1 MSLLLR
7 RARLADGRVVDVRI
21 EGETIAAVVPAG
33 TAAGR
38 GEGPDAGD
46 APGEPGARLVELDG
60 ALLLPALTEPHAHLD
75 KAFLAEVI
83 PNPTGDLIGAIEAMQ
98 THRHLITLEDTAER
112 ARRAIDLMV
121 ANGAT
126 AIRTHADV
134 TTGNGMMSVEA
145 LAAAAAERA
154 SIADIQVVALVGSPV
169 AGADG
174 EANRALLRQAL
185 RAGAGLVGGC
195 PHLEDD
201 VAGSTRI
208 LLEIAAEAGVG
219 VDLHTDETLDSGK
232 LGLLDL
238 AEQVLATGFPHPVTA
253 SHCVSLGML
262 QPDRQR
268 QVAERVA
275 EAGIAVVANPSTNLY
290 LQGRQHPTA
299 TPRGLTAI
307 AALRAAGVPVAAGG
321 DNLQDPFNPLGRGDP
336 LDAAV
341 LLVLAGHLL
350 PDDALDAVANAGR
363 AAMSLPAVEVAPG
376 APAELVAL
384 DVASIREA
392 LAFTPPRRL
401 VVHRG
406 RIVHGA

>member
-7 RARLADGRVVDVRI
+7 RARLTDGSVADVHI
-21 EGETIAAVVPAG
+21 AGETIAEMSPTAPSLGGDTTKPDVRVVDLG
-33 TAAGR
+33 
-38 GEGPDAGD
+38 
-46 APGEPGARLVELDG
+46 G
-60 ALLLPALTEPHAHLD
+60 ALLLPALAEPHAHLD

-83 PNPTGDLIGAIEAMQ
+83 PNPTGDLLGAIEAMH
-98 THRHLITLEDTAER
+98 THRHLITAVDTIER
-112 ARRAIDLMV
+112 ATRAVDLLV
-121 ANGAT
+121 ANGTT

-134 TTGNGMMSVEA
+134 TVGNGLMSVEA
-145 LAAAAAERA
+145 LAAVATDRAAV
-154 SIADIQVVALVGSPV
+154 ADIQIVALVGSPV
-169 AGADG
+169 VGDAGR
-174 EANRALLRQAL
+174 ENRALLRAAL
-185 RAGAGLVGGC
+185 ETGAGLVGGC

-201 VAGSTRI
+201 VAESTRI

-219 VDLHTDETLDSGK
+219 VDLHTDETLDPNK

-253 SHCVSLGML
+253 SHCVSLGMV
-262 QPDRQR
+262 PPERQR
-268 QVAERVA
+268 HIAERVA
-275 EAGIAVVANPSTNLY
+275 AAGITVVANPDTNLY
-290 LQGRQHPTA
+290 LQGRQHATA

-307 AALRAAGVPVAAGG
+307 AALRAAGVTVAAGS

-341 LLVLAGHLL
+341 LMVLAGHLL
-350 PDDALDAVANAGR
+350 PDDAFDAVANAGR
-363 AAMSLPAVEVAPG
+363 RAMSLDPVQVAAG

-384 DVASIREA
+384 DVGSIREA

-406 RIVHGA
+406 RIVHAA

>member
-7 RARLADGRVVDVRI
+7 QARLVDGSVVDVRI
-21 EGETIAAVVPAG
+21 DGERIAEVLPAG
-33 TAAGR
+33 GNGQAPAAALP
-38 GEGPDAGD
+38 E
-46 APGEPGARLVELDG
+46 ARTVELGG
-60 ALLLPALTEPHAHLD
+60 ALLLPGLTEPHAHLD

-83 PNPTGDLIGAIEAMQ
+83 PNPTGDLIGAIEAIQ
-98 THRHLITLEDTAER
+98 AGRHLITLEDTIER
-112 ARRAIDLMV
+112 ARRAIDLLV
-121 ANGAT
+121 ANGTT

-134 TTGNGMMSVEA
+134 TVGNGMMSVEA
-145 LAAAAAERA
+145 LAAVAAERA
-154 SIADIQVVALVGSPV
+154 AVADIQIVALVGSPV
-169 AGADG
+169 VGAAGSD
-174 EANRALLRQAL
+174 NRALLREAL
-185 RAGAGLVGGC
+185 GAGAGLLGGC

-201 VAGSTRI
+201 VAEATRV
-208 LLEIAAEAGVG
+208 LLEIAGEAGVG
-219 VDLHTDETLDSGK
+219 VDLHTDETLDPRK

-262 QPDRQR
+262 EPDRQR
-268 QVAERVA
+268 HVADRVA
-275 EAGIAVVANPSTNLY
+275 EAGIAVVANPDTNLY
-290 LQGRQHPTA
+290 LQGRQHQTA
-299 TPRGLTAI
+299 TPRGLTALHV
-307 AALRAAGVPVAAGG
+307 LRDAGVTVAAGG

-350 PDDALDAVANAGR
+350 PGDAFDAVANDGR
-363 AAMSLPAVEVAPG
+363 RAMTLPPVEVAPG

-384 DVASIREA
+384 DVASVREA

-401 VVHRG
+401 VVHQG

>member
-7 RARLADGRVVDVRI
+7 Q
-21 EGETIAAVVPAG
+21 
-33 TAAGR
+33 
-38 GEGPDAGD
+38 
-46 APGEPGARLVELDG
+46 ARLVDGSIVDVLITGDTIAEVRPAGGDAGATTGSLPDVNIVDLGG
-60 ALLLPALTEPHAHLD
+60 ALLLPALCEPHAHLD

-98 THRHLITLEDTAER
+98 AHRDLITPEDTVER
-112 ARRAIDLMV
+112 ARRAIDLLV
-121 ANGAT
+121 ANGTT

-134 TTGNGMMSVEA
+134 TVGNGMMSVEA
-145 LAAAAAERA
+145 LSAVAAERSA
-154 SIADIQVVALVGSPV
+154 VADIQIVALVGSPV
-169 AGADG
+169 VGDDG
-174 EANRALLRQAL
+174 RANRALLRQAL
-185 RAGAGLVGGC
+185 RTGAGLLGGC

-201 VAGSTRI
+201 VAESTRV

-219 VDLHTDETLDSGK
+219 VDLHTDETLDPHK

-262 QPDRQR
+262 EADRQR
-268 QVAERVA
+268 HVAERVA
-275 EAGIAVVANPSTNLY
+275 EAGITVVANPDTNLY

-307 AALRAAGVPVAAGG
+307 AALRAAGVTVAAGG

-350 PDDALDAVANAGR
+350 PDDAFDAVANAGR
-363 AAMSLPAVEVAPG
+363 TAMALPTVDLVPG
-376 APAELVAL
+376 TPAELVAL
-384 DVASIREA
+384 DVVSVREA

>member
-7 RARLADGRVVDVRI
+7 DARLVDGSVVDVWI
-21 EGETIAAVVPAG
+21 DGETITEVAAARGDAG
-33 TAAGR
+33 AASTAA
-38 GEGPDAGD
+38 A
-46 APGEPGARLVELDG
+46 PGARIVELGG

-83 PNPTGDLIGAIEAMQ
+83 PNPTGDLIGAIEAIQ
-98 THRHLITLEDTAER
+98 AGRHLITLQDTTER
-112 ARRAIDLMV
+112 ARRAIDLLV
-121 ANGAT
+121 ANGTT

-134 TTGNGMMSVEA
+134 TAANGMMSVEA
-145 LAAAAAERA
+145 LTAVAADR
-154 SIADIQVVALVGSPV
+154 STVADIQIVALVGSPV
-169 AGADG
+169 VGEAGR
-174 EANRALLRQAL
+174 ANRALLRDAL
-185 RAGAGLVGGC
+185 DAGAGLLGGC

-201 VAGSTRI
+201 VAESTRI

-219 VDLHTDETLDSGK
+219 IDLHTDETLDPRK

-262 QPDRQR
+262 EPDRQR
-268 QVAERVA
+268 HVAERVA
-275 EAGIAVVANPSTNLY
+275 AAGITVVANPDTNLY

-307 AALRAAGVPVAAGG
+307 AALRNAGVTVAAGG

-350 PDDALDAVANAGR
+350 PDDAFDAVANAGR
-363 AAMSLPAVEVAPG
+363 RAMGLPAVDLAPG

-384 DVASIREA
+384 DVASVREA
-392 LAFTPPRRL
+392 LAYTPPRRL

-406 RIVHGA
+406 RIVHDA